1 MPNST
6 RNLSIEDLYEMFPEY
21 MLERFGPYEDFIR
34 PTAAVSPNDTWLF
47 GLGNRYDSFGDMLAR
62 NLLPYDNRGNI
73 KPGFLGTPYMLFKN
87 TTKVPLT
94 LEEQRLQAYNDALA
108 RNLYVV
114 EDKINSV
121 RNDFRK
127 LTPEQLNIARTNNSG
142 LSSPEDYEKKRNFL
156 TKIVGLPEK
165 TVLDAQSQR
174 TIDRTQARYD
184 AAMKA
189 ESDKWNNTVNS
200 YNEKIKYYESL
211 AKDPSL
217 SVKEREEAKLQA
229 AAQRLALNNYKDETR
244 RNAPAIIN
252 RIKEETGMLSD
263 TNRKAVVAQQAANT
277 AFVEREP
284 DRFAENSENIIDKDV
299 RISTTNRRVPV
310 DFKIETPLERAK
322 RKIVDPVVNAGKAV
336 WDGAKDAANTAV
348 NNIQAFS
355 ENKGEEYKNRAEQ
368 NNKPPASV
376 SPATI
381 PGYSL
386 GTRGY

>member
-1 MPNST
+1 MPNPT

-21 MLERFGPYEDFIR
+21 MLERFGPYEDVIR
-34 PTAAVSPNDTWLF
+34 PTAAVSPKDTWLF

-62 NLLPYDNRGNI
+62 NLLSYDNRGNI

-108 RNLYVV
+108 RNLYAV

-142 LSSPEDYEKKRNFL
+142 ISSPEDYEKKRNFL

-229 AAQRLALNNYKDETR
+229 VAQRLSLNNYKDETR

-252 RIKEETGMLSD
+252 RIKEETGMTSD
-263 TNRKAVVAQQAANT
+263 ANRKAIVAQQAANT

-336 WDGAKDAANTAV
+336 WDGAKDATNTAV
-348 NNIQAFS
+348 KNIQDFS
-355 ENKGEEYKNRAEQ
+355 ENKGEEYKNRAAQ
-368 NNKPPASV
+368 NNQPPASV
-376 SPATI
+376 APATI

>member
-21 MLERFGPYEDFIR
+21 MLERFGPYEDVIR

-62 NLLPYDNRGNI
+62 NLLSYDDRGNI
-73 KPGFLGTPYMLFKN
+73 RPGFLGTPYMLFKN

-108 RNLYVV
+108 RNLYAV
-114 EDKINSV
+114 EDKINSF

-156 TKIVGLPEK
+156 TKIVGLPEE
-165 TVLDAQSQR
+165 TVLDSQSQR

-217 SVKEREEAKLQA
+217 SVKEREEARLQV

-252 RIKEETGMLSD
+252 RIKEETGMTSD
-263 TNRKAVVAQQAANT
+263 ANRKAIVAQQAANT

-348 NNIQAFS
+348 KNIQDFS
-355 ENKGEEYKNRAEQ
+355 KNKGEEYKNRAEQ
-368 NNKPPASV
+368 NNQPPASV
-376 SPATI
+376 APATI

>member
-108 RNLYVV
+108 RNLYAV
-114 EDKINSV
+114 EDKINSF

-156 TKIVGLPEK
+156 TKIVGLPE
-165 TVLDAQSQR
+165 
-174 TIDRTQARYD
+174 
-184 AAMKA
+184 
-189 ESDKWNNTVNS
+189 
-200 YNEKIKYYESL
+200 
-211 AKDPSL
+211 
-217 SVKEREEAKLQA
+217 
-229 AAQRLALNNYKDETR
+229 
-244 RNAPAIIN
+244 
-252 RIKEETGMLSD
+252 ETGMMSD
-263 TNRKAVVAQQAANT
+263 ANRKAIVAQQAANT
-277 AFVEREP
+277 AFVDREP
-284 DRFAENSENIIDKDV
+284 DRFAENSKNIIDKDV
-299 RISTTNRRVPV
+299 RISTTNRSVPV
-310 DFKIETPLERAK
+310 DFKIETPLERAE
-322 RKIVDPVVNAGKAV
+322 RMFVNPVINAGKV
-336 WDGAKDAANTAV
+336 VLDKAKEK
-348 NNIQAFS
+348 IQDFS
-355 ENKGEEYKNRAEQ
+355 KNKGEEYKSRAAK
-368 NNKPPASV
+368 NNQPPASV
-376 SPATI
+376 TPATI
-381 PGYSL
+381 PGYPM

>member
-21 MLERFGPYEDFIR
+21 MMERFGPYEDFIR
-34 PTAAVSPNDTWLF
+34 PTAAVSPEDTWLF
-47 GLGNRYDSFGDMLAR
+47 GLGNRYNSFVDMLAR
-62 NLLPYDNRGNI
+62 NLLSYDDRGNI
-73 KPGFLGTPYMLFKN
+73 RPGFLGTPYMLFKN

-108 RNLYVV
+108 RNLYAV

-156 TKIVGLPEK
+156 TKIVGLPEE
-165 TVLDAQSQR
+165 TVLDSQSQR

-189 ESDKWNNTVNS
+189 EADKWNSTVNS
-200 YNEKIKYYESL
+200 YNEKIKHYDSL

-217 SVKEREEAKLQA
+217 SAKEREEARLQA
-229 AAQRLALNNYKDETR
+229 VAQRLALNNYKDETR

-252 RIKEETGMLSD
+252 RIKEETGMMSD
-263 TNRKAVVAQQAANT
+263 ANRKAVVAQQAANT
-277 AFVEREP
+277 AFVDKEP
-284 DRFAENSENIIDKDV
+284 DRFAENSKNIIDKDV
-299 RISTTNRRVPV
+299 RISTTNRSVPD

-322 RKIVDPVVNAGKAV
+322 RKIVDPVVK
-336 WDGAKDAANTAV
+336 
-348 NNIQAFS
+348 NIQDFS

-368 NNKPPASV
+368 NNQPPASV
-376 SPATI
+376 APATL
-381 PGYSL
+381 PGYPM

>member
-21 MLERFGPYEDFIR
+21 MLERFGPYEDVIR
-34 PTAAVSPNDTWLF
+34 PTAAVSPEDTWLF
-47 GLGNRYDSFGDMLAR
+47 GLGNRYKSFGDMLAR
-62 NLLPYDNRGNI
+62 NLLSYDDRGNI
-73 KPGFLGTPYMLFKN
+73 RPGFLGTPYMLFKN

-108 RNLYVV
+108 RNLFAV

-156 TKIVGLPEK
+156 TKVVGLPEK

-217 SVKEREEAKLQA
+217 SVKEREESKLQA
-229 AAQRLALNNYKDETR
+229 VAQRLALNNYKDETR

-252 RIKEETGMLSD
+252 RIKEETGMTSD
-263 TNRKAVVAQQAANT
+263 ANRKAIVAQQAANT
-277 AFVEREP
+277 AFVEKEP
-284 DRFAENSENIIDKDV
+284 YRFAENSKNIIDKDV
-299 RISTTNRRVPV
+299 RISTTNRSVPL
-310 DFKIETPLERAK
+310 DFKIETPLERAE
-322 RKIVDPVVNAGKAV
+322 RMFVNPVINAGKV
-336 WDGAKDAANTAV
+336 VLDKAKEK
-348 NNIQAFS
+348 IQDFS
-355 ENKGEEYKNRAEQ
+355 TNKGEEYKNRATK
-368 NNKPPASV
+368 NNQPSASV
-376 SPATI
+376 TPATI
-381 PGYSL
+381 PGYPM

>member
-34 PTAAVSPNDTWLF
+34 PTAAVSPKDTWLF

-62 NLLPYDNRGNI
+62 NLLSYDNRGNI

-94 LEEQRLQAYNDALA
+94 LEEQRLQAYNDALS
-108 RNLYVV
+108 RNLYAV
-114 EDKINSV
+114 EDKINSI

-229 AAQRLALNNYKDETR
+229 VAQRLALNNYKDETR

-252 RIKEETGMLSD
+252 RIKEETGMTSD
-263 TNRKAVVAQQAANT
+263 ANRKAIVAQQAANT

-322 RKIVDPVVNAGKAV
+322 RKIVDPVVNAGKVV
-336 WDGAKDAANTAV
+336 WDGAKDATNTAV
-348 NNIQAFS
+348 KNIQDFS
-355 ENKGEEYKNRAEQ
+355 ENKGEEYKNRAAQ
-368 NNKPPASV
+368 NNQPPASV
-376 SPATI
+376 APATI

>member
-21 MLERFGPYEDFIR
+21 MLERFGPYEDVIR

-73 KPGFLGTPYMLFKN
+73 KPGFLGTLYMLFKK

-108 RNLYVV
+108 RNLYAV

-156 TKIVGLPEK
+156 TKIVGLLEK

-229 AAQRLALNNYKDETR
+229 VAQRLALNNYKDETK

-252 RIKEETGMLSD
+252 RIKEETGMTSD
-263 TNRKAVVAQQAANT
+263 ANRKAIVAQQAANT

-322 RKIVDPVVNAGKAV
+322 RKIVDPVVNAGKV
-336 WDGAKDAANTAV
+336 VLDKAKEK
-348 NNIQAFS
+348 IQDFS
-355 ENKGEEYKNRAEQ
+355 TNKGEEYKNRATK
-368 NNKPPASV
+368 NNQPPASV
-376 SPATI
+376 IPATI
-381 PGYSL
+381 PGYPM

>member
-21 MLERFGPYEDFIR
+21 MLERFGPYEDVIR

-108 RNLYVV
+108 RNLYAV
-114 EDKINSV
+114 EDKINST
-121 RNDFRK
+121 RK
-127 LTPEQLNIARTNNSG
+127 LFREATPEQLNIARTNTSG

-156 TKIVGLPEK
+156 TKVVGLPEE

-174 TIDRTQARYD
+174 TLDRTQSRYD
-184 AAMKA
+184 EAMKA
-189 ESDKWNNTVNS
+189 EADKWNNAVNS
-200 YNEKIKYYESL
+200 YNEKIKHYDSL

-217 SVKEREEAKLQA
+217 SAKEREEARLQA
-229 AAQRLALNNYKDETR
+229 AAQRLALNHYKDETR
-244 RNAPAIIN
+244 RNAPQIIN
-252 RIKEETGMLSD
+252 RIKEETGLSGND
-263 TNRKAVVAQQAANT
+263 NRKATVAQQAANT
-277 AFVEREP
+277 AFAEREP
-284 DRFAENSENIIDKDV
+284 DRFAENSKNIIDKDV
-299 RISTTNRRVPV
+299 RLSTNRRSVPV
-310 DFKIETPLERAK
+310 DFKIETPIERVERKFLNPMANAAK
-322 RKIVDPVVNAGKAV
+322 VVGNKIKE
-336 WDGAKDAANTAV
+336 
-348 NNIQAFS
+348 FS
-355 ENKGEEYKNRAEQ
+355 ESKGEEYKNRADK
-368 NNKPPASV
+368 NNQPPASV
-376 SPATI
+376 APATI
-381 PGYSL
+381 PGFPM

>member
-322 RKIVDPVVNAGKAV
+322 RKIVDPVVNAGKTV
-336 WDGAKDAANTAV
+336 WDKANNAGK
-348 NNIQAFS
+348 NIQSFS
-355 ENKGEEYKNRAEQ
+355 KNKGEEYKNRAVQ
-368 NNKPPASV
+368 NNQPPDSIA
-376 SPATI
+376 PATL
-381 PGYSL
+381 PGYSMS
-386 GTRGY
+386 TRGY

>member
-1 MPNST
+1 MSNSP

-34 PTAAVSPNDTWLF
+34 PTAAVSPKDTWLF
-47 GLGNRYDSFGDMLAR
+47 GLGNSYDSFGDMLAR
-62 NLLPYDNRGNI
+62 NLLSYDNKGNI

-94 LEEQRLQAYNDALA
+94 LEEQRLQAYNDALS
-108 RNLYVV
+108 RNLYAV
-114 EDKINSV
+114 EDKINSF

-165 TVLDAQSQR
+165 TVLDTQSQR

-229 AAQRLALNNYKDETR
+229 VAQRLALNNYKDETR

-252 RIKEETGMLSD
+252 RIKEETGMTSD
-263 TNRKAVVAQQAANT
+263 ANRKAIVAQQAANT

-322 RKIVDPVVNAGKAV
+322 RKVVDPVVNAGKAV

-348 NNIQAFS
+348 KNIQDFS
-355 ENKGEEYKNRAEQ
+355 ENKEEEYKNRAAQ
-368 NNKPPASV
+368 NNQPPASV
-376 SPATI
+376 APATI
-381 PGYSL
+381 PGYPL

>member
-21 MLERFGPYEDFIR
+21 MLERFGPYEDVIR
-34 PTAAVSPNDTWLF
+34 PTAAVSPKDTWLF

-62 NLLPYDNRGNI
+62 NLLSYDNRGNI

-108 RNLYVV
+108 RNLYAV

-127 LTPEQLNIARTNNSG
+127 LTPEQLNIARTSNSG

-165 TVLDAQSQR
+165 TVLDSQSQR

-200 YNEKIKYYESL
+200 YNENIKYYESL

-229 AAQRLALNNYKDETR
+229 VAQRLALNNYKDETK

-252 RIKEETGMLSD
+252 RIKEETGMTSD
-263 TNRKAVVAQQAANT
+263 ANRKAIVAQQAANT

-299 RISTTNRRVPV
+299 RISTTNRRVPA

-336 WDGAKDAANTAV
+336 WDVAKDATNTAV
-348 NNIQAFS
+348 KNIQDFS
-355 ENKGEEYKNRAEQ
+355 ENKGEEYKNRAAQ
-368 NNKPPASV
+368 NNQPPASV
-376 SPATI
+376 APVTI